1 MHRDHT
7 ACHNGRVCIGAIL
20 RVRCTDGRIKKL
32 EHVKDKYSRIYVP
45 NKVLMQYCMLIKDE
59 T

>member
-7 ACHNGRVCIGAIL
+7 ACYNGRLFIGAIL

-32 EHVKDKYSRIYVP
+32 ENVEDSYSR
-45 NKVLMQYCMLIKDE
+45 
-59 T
+59 